1 MRGQSR
7 WLMIDIHKKFIL
19 INLRTFIYLS
29 IFINVFKPGLVVDP
43 AQDQG
48 HEFWSGQPQFFL

>member
-1 MRGQSR
+1 MRGKSR

-19 INLRTFIYLS
+19 INLRIFIYLS
-29 IFINVFKPGLVVDP
+29 TFISVFKPGPVVDL

>member
-19 INLRTFIYLS
+19 INLRIFIYLS
-29 IFINVFKPGLVVDP
+29 TFISVFKPGPVVDP
-43 AQDQG
+43 TQG
-48 HEFWSGQPQFFL
+48 SGPPRFFL